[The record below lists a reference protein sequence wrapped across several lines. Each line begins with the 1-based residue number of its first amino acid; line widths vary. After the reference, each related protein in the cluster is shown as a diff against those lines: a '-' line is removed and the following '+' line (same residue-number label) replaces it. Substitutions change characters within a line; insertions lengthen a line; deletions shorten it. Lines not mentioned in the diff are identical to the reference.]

1 MGDKLFSCELDI
13 FFYFSWLNISALL
26 EKATFLV
33 QVVLSLHL
41 FVFDLLIDT
50 LLCELVPLLGNRWML
65 STALLIALN
74 LHEHPAHVFLVREF
88 DEDLLGLKVL
98 FRVLMGKLW
107 RLVQRMVFVIGV
119 ILLRIFLLVA

>member
-1 MGDKLFSCELDI
+1 MFKA
-13 FFYFSWLNISALL
+13 NVAALL
-26 EKATFLV
+26 EKAAFLV

-41 FVFDLLIDT
+41 FVLNLLIDT
-50 LLCELVPLLGNRWML
+50 LLSQLVPLLWNRWML

-88 DEDLLGLKVL
+88 DEDFFGLKVL